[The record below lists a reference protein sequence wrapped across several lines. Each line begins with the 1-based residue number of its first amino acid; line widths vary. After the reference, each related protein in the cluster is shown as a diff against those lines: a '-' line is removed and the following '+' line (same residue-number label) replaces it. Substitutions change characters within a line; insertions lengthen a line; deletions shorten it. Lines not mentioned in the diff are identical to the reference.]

1 MRKIISAALFAMAV
15 SVPAFAMDNDQETRM
30 EQAKKEMRAMED
42 KHMQERRAVEDECHS
57 KMKAMHERHQKE
69 REELKAKYGIG
80 KNDKEGKGGREG
92 KQDRGN
98 REEKGGY

>member
-1 MRKIISAALFAMAV
+1 MHKIISATLFAMAV
-15 SVPAFAMDNDQETRM
+15 SVPAFAMDDGQETHM

-69 REELKAKYGIG
+69 GEELKAKHGM
-80 KNDKEGKGGREG
+80 GKGGREG
-92 KQDRGN
+92 RGN